1 MVQRAYIQGFDEPA
15 IFGVHKN
22 IEDFYGL
29 QPIEEHPATLDYIAA
44 TASWLTGTFGSALDV
59 RKGKSALDRLSADVE
74 GDIEAVDDVLRIA
87 KIRLTYKLRCSED
100 QMDAVN
106 RAYKHHPIKCP
117 AYMTFREAID
127 FSFSL
132 KTDFD

>member
-29 QPIEEHPATLDYIAA
+29 QPIEEHPATLHYIAA

-59 RKGKSALDRLSADVE
+59 RGFYPTLPRRNLT
-74 GDIEAVDDVLRIA
+74 A
-87 KIRLTYKLRCSED
+87 K
-100 QMDAVN
+100 
-106 RAYKHHPIKCP
+106 
-117 AYMTFREAID
+117 
-127 FSFSL
+127 
-132 KTDFD
+132 